1 MSRLASGA
9 AAKRADAVLLF
20 AALGDET
27 RLRIVTRLSAEGP
40 LSIRRLTA
48 GAAVSRQ
55 AITKHL
61 HALEE
66 AGLARGSRAGRE
78 CIWELRANRLANVR
92 RYLDQ
97 ISQHWDAALGRLRA
111 FVEADKQ

>member
-1 MSRLASGA
+1 MSRRSA
-9 AAKRADAVLLF
+9 AARLAEAAPVF

-27 RLRIVTRLSAEGP
+27 RLRIVARMCGAGPMSIARLAD
-40 LSIRRLTA
+40 
-48 GAAVSRQ
+48 GASVTRQ

-66 AGLARGSRAGRE
+66 AGLARSSRIGRE
-78 CIWELRANRLANVR
+78 RIWELRTKRLLEAQ

-97 ISQHWDAALGRLRA
+97 ISHQWDGALGRLRA
-111 FVEADKQ
+111 FVEQG